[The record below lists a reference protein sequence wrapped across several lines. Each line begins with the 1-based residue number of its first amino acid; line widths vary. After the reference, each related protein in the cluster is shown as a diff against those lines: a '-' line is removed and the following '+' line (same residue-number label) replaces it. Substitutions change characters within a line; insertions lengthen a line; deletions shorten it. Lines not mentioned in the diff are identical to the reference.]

1 MLKPLLGGGVHDR
14 LRRRALRAEIDQAG
28 KQDARIDKDAHR

>member
-14 LRRRALRAEIDQAG
+14 LRGRALRTEIDQAG
-28 KQDARIDKDAHR
+28 KQNACIEKDAHR